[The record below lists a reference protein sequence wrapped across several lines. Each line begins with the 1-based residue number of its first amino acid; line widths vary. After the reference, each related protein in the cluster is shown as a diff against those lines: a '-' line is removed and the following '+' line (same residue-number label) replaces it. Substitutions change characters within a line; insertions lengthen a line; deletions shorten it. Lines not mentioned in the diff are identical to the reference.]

1 LEKEKMIKI
10 SKAAQVSS
18 GKYRTA
24 RYKSAIKKIRNKN
37 LTASKLIKPKKT
49 PDINKKKKKKK

>member
-1 LEKEKMIKI
+1 MIKI

>member
-1 LEKEKMIKI
+1 MIKI

-18 GKYRTA
+18 GKHKA
-24 RYKSAIKKIRNKN
+24 AKWKSAIKKIRNKN
-37 LTASKLIKPKKT
+37 LTASKLIKDKKT

>member
-18 GKYRTA
+18 SKHKAA
-24 RYKSAIKKIRNKN
+24 RQKGAIKALRKKT
-37 LTASKLIKPKKT
+37 LTASKLIKDKKT
-49 PDINKKKKKKK
+49 PDLNKKKKKKK